1 MSSGPTTDGNSA
13 RMVQI
18 WLVSATNGVHPIP
31 ECKWP
36 ILVQFL
42 YLGPLLQNETAHEL
56 RTFIATLSLQLYY
69 SY

>member
-18 WLVSATNGVHPIP
+18 WLVSVTNGVHPIP

-42 YLGPLLQNETAHEL
+42 YLGPLQQRMNFE
-56 RTFIATLSLQLYY
+56 LSLPH
-69 SY
+69 